1 MPGYDVRE
9 MKIHVN
15 LVLALV
21 AACTL
26 VGCATSSDPGD
37 SWSESYVG
45 PFDRVYEA
53 VIDVLEDE
61 DYLVEADRAAG
72 KVTAQPS
79 RSRRN
84 QTAPLVVRVVQK
96 SERIRV
102 DVQARSSFE
111 DSIARSSRVETSV
124 LEFFHELELRLQGL
138 KD

>member
-1 MPGYDVRE
+1 

-21 AACTL
+21 AACML
-26 VGCATSSDPGD
+26 AGCATSSDPGD

-45 PFDRVYEA
+45 PFDRVFEA

-61 DYLVEADRAAG
+61 GYLVEAERAAG
-72 KVTAQPS
+72 KITAEPS
-79 RSRRN
+79 RSKRN

-102 DVQARSSFE
+102 DVQVRSSFE